1 MHKIDL
7 SKFEIRTDMIL
18 DLDASKESYKED
30 KYKVDDIDV
39 SWIYLGK
46 NNSLNKKEGI
56 YVTISFDDIT
66 DTDSRL
72 KVSNLF
78 CSELK
83 KLLDKQGYNDN
94 FKTMVIGLGNPK
106 STPDALG
113 PYCVDKIIVTN
124 HLFDMNI
131 KVDEKFSR
139 VCAFNPNV
147 TGVTG
152 IETENYIK
160 GIIDNVKPDLV
171 ILIDALCSSSIKRV
185 NKSIQISNTG
195 VSPGS
200 GIGNKRKELSKET
213 LGIPVIA
220 IGVPTVLDASTIV
233 SDTINYMIKNY
244 AYNKKHINSKSF
256 KFINKP
262 VNYLKEDSTLNLDD
276 RKKLLGLIGGL
287 NSSEIKS
294 LINEVLTPLGYNLI
308 VTPKEVDFEIDK
320 LSEVISYGI
329 NHSLNNI

>member
-18 DLDASKESYKED
+18 DLEASKESYKED

-39 SWIYLGK
+39 SWIYLNK
-46 NNSLNKKEGI
+46 NNSLNKKEGTYI
-56 YVTISFDDIT
+56 TISFDDIT

-72 KVSNLF
+72 RISNLF
-78 CSELK
+78 CKEFK
-83 KLLDKQGYNDN
+83 KLLDKIGYNDS

-160 GIIDNVKPDLV
+160 GVIDNVKPNLV

-185 NKSIQISNTG
+185 NKSIQITDTG

-200 GIGNKRKELSKET
+200 GVGNRRKELSKET

-262 VNYLKEDSTLNLDD
+262 INYLKENSNLNLED
-276 RKKLLGLIGGL
+276 RKKLLGLIGSL
-287 NSSEIKS
+287 NDSEIKD
-294 LINEVLTPLGYNLI
+294 LIKEVLSPIGYNLI

>member
-7 SKFEIRTDMIL
+7 NKFEIRTDMIL
-18 DLDASKESYKED
+18 DLEASKQSYKED

-56 YVTISFDDIT
+56 YITISFDDIT

-78 CSELK
+78 CNEFK
-83 KLLDKQGYNDN
+83 KLLDKLSYNHN

-131 KVDEKFSR
+131 NVDEKFSK

-160 GIIDNVKPDLV
+160 GIIDEVKPNLV

-185 NKSIQISNTG
+185 NKSIQITDTG

-200 GIGNKRKELSKET
+200 GIGNKRKELSRET

-244 AYNKKHINSKSF
+244 AYNKKHINSKSS

-262 VNYLKEDSTLNLDD
+262 VNYLKENSNLSLDD
-276 RKKLLGLIGGL
+276 RKKLLGLIGSL
-287 NSSEIKS
+287 NNDEIKL
-294 LINEVLTPLGYNLI
+294 LIKEVLSPIGYNLI